1 MYSRNFH
8 TIAFTGGGNRCWWQ
22 AGFVSALQR
31 MDWEMPQSVIACS
44 AGAGVAAA
52 LITETTHEALSACK
66 KLYNENPNIVHW
78 SRRPYL
84 SKPRFA
90 QDDIYPKW
98 LRAFLGATELLKLQ
112 QSSFKVSVAK
122 LDNQRRK
129 HWTVLAAAC
138 RYLMNRDN
146 VKWPETQPLPREL
159 AGLTAD
165 FLDLSECE
173 NLPQAL
179 RCLEATAAA
188 APFVSGR
195 EYKGETYFDG
205 GYLCSSPS
213 FLNASSKEP
222 KGCLTLLTRHHSD
235 RPLAFTYFGG
245 TYVQPSRPIP
255 VATWGCTGATDVD
268 AAFRLG
274 EEDGAKYA
282 NGSGR
287 H

>member
-1 MYSRNFH
+1 MYSRSFH

-44 AGAGVAAA
+44 AGAGIAAA
-52 LITETTHEALSACK
+52 LITETTLEALRACK
-66 KLYNENPNIVHW
+66 ALYSDNLNIVHW
-78 SRRPYL
+78 AHRPYL
-84 SKPRFA
+84 SQPRFA
-90 QDDIYPKW
+90 QDIIYPKW
-98 LRAFLGATELLKLQ
+98 LQQFLGPTEFLKLRT
-112 QSSFKVSVAK
+112 SNFKVSVAK

-129 HWTVLAAAC
+129 HWVMLTAAF
-138 RYLMNRDN
+138 RYLMNHDD
-146 VKWPETQPLPREL
+146 VKWPETQPKPRKV

-165 FLDLSECE
+165 FLDLSDCE

-195 EYKGETYFDG
+195 EYKGKIYFDG
-205 GYLCSSPS
+205 GYLCPSPS
-213 FLNASSKEP
+213 FLNTHSKEP
-222 KGCLTLLTRHHSD
+222 LGCLTLLTRHRSD
-235 RPLAFTYFGG
+235 RPLTFQYFGS

-255 VATWGCTGATDVD
+255 VATWGCTSATDID

-274 EEDGAKYA
+274 QEDAAKYA
-282 NGSGR
+282 NG
-287 H
+287 

>member
-52 LITETTHEALSACK
+52 LITETTHEAFSACK

-146 VKWPETQPLPREL
+146 VKWPATQPLPREL

-179 RCLEATAAA
+179 RCVEATAAA

-255 VATWGCTGATDVD
+255 VAPWGCTGATDVD

-274 EEDGAKYA
+274 EEDGVKYA
-282 NGSGR
+282 NGSGG

>member
-44 AGAGVAAA
+44 AGAGIAAA
-52 LITETTHEALSACK
+52 LITETTLEALRACK
-66 KLYNENPNIVHW
+66 ALYSDNLNIVHW
-78 SRRPYL
+78 AHRPYL
-84 SKPRFA
+84 SQPRFA
-90 QDDIYPKW
+90 QDIIYPKW
-98 LRAFLGATELLKLQ
+98 LQEFLGPTEFLKLRT
-112 QSSFKVSVAK
+112 SNFKVSVAK
-122 LDNQRRK
+122 LENQRRK
-129 HWTVLAAAC
+129 HWAMLTAAF
-138 RYLMNRDN
+138 RYLMSRND
-146 VKWPETQPLPREL
+146 VKWPETQPKPRKV

-165 FLDLSECE
+165 FLDLSDCE

-195 EYKGETYFDG
+195 EYKGKIYFDG
-205 GYLCSSPS
+205 GYLCPSPS
-213 FLNASSKEP
+213 FLNTHSKEP
-222 KGCLTLLTRHHSD
+222 LGCLTLLTRHRSD
-235 RPLAFTYFGG
+235 RPLTFQYLGS

-255 VATWGCTGATDVD
+255 VATWGCTSATDID

-274 EEDGAKYA
+274 QEDAAKYA
-282 NGSGR
+282 NG
-287 H
+287 

>member
-44 AGAGVAAA
+44 AGAGIAAA
-52 LITETTHEALSACK
+52 LITETTLEALRACK
-66 KLYNENPNIVHW
+66 ALYSDNLNIVHW
-78 SRRPYL
+78 AHRPYL
-84 SKPRFA
+84 SQPRFA
-90 QDDIYPKW
+90 QDIIYPKW
-98 LRAFLGATELLKLQ
+98 LQEFLGPTEFLKLRT
-112 QSSFKVSVAK
+112 SNFKVSVAK
-122 LDNQRRK
+122 LENQRRK
-129 HWTVLAAAC
+129 HWAMLTAAF
-138 RYLMNRDN
+138 RYLMNHDD
-146 VKWPETQPLPREL
+146 VKWPETQPKPRKV

-165 FLDLSECE
+165 FLDLSDCE

-195 EYKGETYFDG
+195 EYKGKIYFDG
-205 GYLCSSPS
+205 GYLCPSPS
-213 FLNASSKEP
+213 FLNTHSKEP
-222 KGCLTLLTRHHSD
+222 LGCLTLLTRHRSD
-235 RPLAFTYFGG
+235 RPLTFQYLGS

-255 VATWGCTGATDVD
+255 VATWGCTSATDID

-274 EEDGAKYA
+274 QEDAAKYA
-282 NGSGR
+282 NG
-287 H
+287 

>member
-1 MYSRNFH
+1 MYSRKFH

-44 AGAGVAAA
+44 AGAGIAAA
-52 LITETTHEALSACK
+52 LITETTHEARRACK
-66 KLYNENPNIVHW
+66 ALYNENPKIVHW
-78 SRRPYL
+78 AHRTCL

-90 QDDIYPKW
+90 QDNIYPQW
-98 LRAFLGATELLKLQ
+98 LKEFLGPAEFLKLQ
-112 QSSFKVSVAK
+112 KSSFKVSVAK

-129 HWTVLAAAC
+129 HWTVLTAAC

-146 VKWPETQPLPREL
+146 VKWPKTQPLPRKL

-222 KGCLTLLTRHHSD
+222 LACLTLLTRHHSD
-235 RPLAFTYFGG
+235 RPLTFNYFGG

-274 EEDGAKYA
+274 QDDAAKYA
-282 NGSGR
+282 SGSGSD
-287 H
+287 

>member
-44 AGAGVAAA
+44 AGAGIAAA
-52 LITETTHEALSACK
+52 LITETTLEALRACK
-66 KLYNENPNIVHW
+66 ALYSDNLNIVHW
-78 SRRPYL
+78 AHRPYL
-84 SKPRFA
+84 SQPRFA
-90 QDDIYPKW
+90 QDIIYPKW
-98 LRAFLGATELLKLQ
+98 LQEFLGPTEFLKLRT
-112 QSSFKVSVAK
+112 SNFKVSVAK
-122 LDNQRRK
+122 LENQRRK
-129 HWTVLAAAC
+129 HWAMLTAAF
-138 RYLMNRDN
+138 RYLMNHDD
-146 VKWPETQPLPREL
+146 VKWPETQPKPRKV

-165 FLDLSECE
+165 FLDLSDCE

-205 GYLCSSPS
+205 GYLCSNPS

-222 KGCLTLLTRHHSD
+222 LGCLTLLTRHHSD
-235 RPLAFTYFGG
+235 RPLTFKYFGG

-255 VATWGCTGATDVD
+255 VATWGCTSATDVD

-274 EEDGAKYA
+274 QEDGAKYA
-282 NGSGR
+282 NG
-287 H
+287 